1 MMTDIKNIKN
11 YMEIARKA
19 VEGEEEPYK
28 TEAFK
33 IILGRLLDSGEENV
47 PPTQELLKKNSGNK
61 TQDLSFDFEQKKNEF
76 VKNCGITVN
85 ELDDVIYIKDNI
97 VQLIASLSGSET
109 QKQVTAAK
117 CILAIYENIL
127 DKEWVNSST
136 LSQCINSSGISTTHL
151 SRNLRKYSSNFLRVS
166 GQGKGKSLEYKITGP
181 GRISAYEDIKKL
193 AKGEKT

>member
-1 MMTDIKNIKN
+1 MMTDIKQIQN

-33 IILGRLLDSGEENV
+33 IILGRLLDSNEENIT
-47 PPTQELLKKNSGNK
+47 PKQDLLIKNSENK
-61 TQDLSFDFEQKKNEF
+61 KQDLSFNFEQRKNEL

-85 ELDDVIYIKDNI
+85 ELDDVIYIKDNV

-109 QKQVTAAK
+109 QKQVTATK
-117 CILAIYENIL
+117 CILTVYENIS

-136 LSQCINSSGISTTHL
+136 LIQCIDSSGISTTHL
-151 SRNLRKYSSNFLRVS
+151 SRNLRKHSSNFLRIRGK
-166 GQGKGKSLEYKITGP
+166 GQGKSLEYKITGP
-181 GRISAYEDIKKL
+181 GRISAFEDLKKL
-193 AKGEKT
+193 AKGAKT